1 MKWKAAALLT
11 AICFVFTIS
20 KIGLGCTGERRN
32 GSGQQE
38 EFDYLI
44 TVGMVQGGED
54 SLWKDANT
62 ESFQSIFTEENGY
75 KFLFEDAGMDQEKQ
89 IEAVK
94 RFAETGVD
102 YILLNP
108 VAEMGWEEVLSDVKK
123 AGSSLI
129 LVNRQIDDNDT
140 TQYECWIGS
149 NYEEQGKQAMKW
161 LEDNLEREEKED
173 TEDTEDTENQEVDED
188 ELDIAMIQGSIGSP
202 EQMER
207 AEGYQKILGKHPEW
221 RIVGQQTAENDRETA
236 KEVMMLFLDQEIKL
250 DVVIAESDQMALGVI
265 DALEEREMSYGEDGD
280 VILISFDAGKEGLE
294 AVQAGKINVSFE
306 CTPLLAPKTAE
317 IIQKLEAGIN
327 IDKKQYV
334 KENYYDF
341 NSDLEEII
349 EKRSY

>member
-1 MKWKAAALLT
+1 MKWKSAALLT
-11 AICFVFTIS
+11 TICFVFVIS

-89 IEAVK
+89 IDAIK
-94 RFAETGVD
+94 GFADEGVD

-108 VAEMGWEEVLSDVKK
+108 VAEMGWEEVLEDVKK
-123 AGSSLI
+123 AGSLLI
-129 LVNRQIDDNDT
+129 IVNRQIDENDT
-140 TQYECWIGS
+140 MQYECWIGS
-149 NYEEQGKQAMKW
+149 NYEDQGKQAMKW
-161 LEDNLEREEKED
+161 LEDNLEGEEEKETTKD
-173 TEDTEDTENQEVDED
+173 TEEQEVNEE
-188 ELDIAMIQGSIGSP
+188 ELNIAMIQGSIGSP

-207 AEGYQKILGKHPEW
+207 AEGYQKILSKHPEW
-221 RIVGQQTAENDRETA
+221 RIVGQQTAENDRVTA
-236 KEVMMLFLDQEIKL
+236 KEVMTLFLDQEIEL

-265 DALEEREMSYGEDGD
+265 DAFEERKISYGEGGD
-280 VILISFDAGKEGLE
+280 VILISFDAGKEGLK
-294 AVQAGKINVSFE
+294 AVQDGKVNVTFE
-306 CTPLLAPKTAE
+306 CTPLIAPKTAE

-327 IDKKQYV
+327 IEKKQYV

-341 NSDLEEII
+341 NSDLGEVI
-349 EKRSY
+349 ENRSY